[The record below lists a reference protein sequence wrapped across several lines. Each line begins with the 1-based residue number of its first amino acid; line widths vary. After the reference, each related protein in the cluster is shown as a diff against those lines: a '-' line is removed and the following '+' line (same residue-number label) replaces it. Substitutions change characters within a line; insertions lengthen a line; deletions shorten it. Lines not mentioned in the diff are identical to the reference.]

1 MVENNNTGKKSE
13 HSAMM
18 ASSFGGSRKGAVGII
33 GSAGYTGGELIRLL
47 INHPNV
53 EIKFI
58 HSRSNAGKPVSTV
71 HQDLVGET
79 ELKFTDELNFESL
92 VNSFP
97 SGEGW
102 EGAVLFLCL
111 GHGESKKFLSEN
123 KIDEKI
129 KVIDLAN
136 DFRLRQH
143 ETFSNRK
150 FVYGLP
156 ELNREQIQSANN
168 IANPGCFATTIQL
181 GLLPL
186 AKAGLLGDVYTT
198 GITGSTG
205 AGQSLS
211 ATSHFSWRANN
222 IQAYKTLTHQHLG
235 EIHESL
241 HQLQKSF
248 SSTPSGDGGLNFVP
262 WRGDFARGIF
272 ISSQLQCHKSL
283 DELNALYEDFYKD
296 HPFTHITK
304 EPLFLKQVVNTNK
317 CVIQLEKVGKQ
328 LVVHSV
334 IDNLLKGA
342 SGQAVQNMNL
352 MFGFEETSGL
362 KLKGS
367 PL

>member
-1 MVENNNTGKKSE
+1 
-13 HSAMM
+13 
-18 ASSFGGSRKGAVGII
+18 
-33 GSAGYTGGELIRLL
+33 LL
-47 INHPNV
+47 INHPLA

-58 HSRSNAGKPVSTV
+58 HSRSNAGKLISTV

-79 ELKFTDELNFESL
+79 DLKFTDSL
-92 VNSFP
+92 SKGGGLREVD
-97 SGEGW
+97 
-102 EGAVLFLCL
+102 VLFLCL

-136 DFRLRQH
+136 DFRL
-143 ETFSNRK
+143 TGNRK
-150 FVYGLP
+150 LGTRNFVYGLP
-156 ELNREQIQSANN
+156 ELNKEQIQSAQS
-168 IANPGCFATTIQL
+168 IANPGCFATAIQL

-186 AKAGLLGDVYTT
+186 AKAGLLSDVYTT

-211 ATSHFSWRANN
+211 TTSHFSWRANN
-222 IQAYKTLTHQHLG
+222 IQAYKTLTHQHLD
-235 EIHESL
+235 EIHQSL
-241 HQLQKSF
+241 LQLQRAF
-248 SSTPSGDGGLNFVP
+248 SYTPLGDGGFVNFVP
-262 WRGDFARGIF
+262 WRGDFTRGIF
-272 ISSQLQCHKSL
+272 ISSQMQCNKSL
-283 DELNALYEDFYKD
+283 DELYALYEEFYQN

-328 LVVHSV
+328 LVVHSA

-352 MFGFEETSGL
+352 MFGFEETTGL
-362 KLKGS
+362 NLKANYF
-367 PL
+367 